1 MSNVL
6 DWFDV
11 VQQVLFEAVVQP
23 FLFNVGLGSVIE
35 EAYDWTMWLLIGL
48 LQIGFLLIV
57 FGTLQRWRP
66 VEPVIDRGQVRLDIV
81 YTLIHRLALFRIVLF
96 FLIRPLW
103 D

>member
-66 VEPVIDRGQVRLDIV
+66 VEPVIDRGQVRLAHPPLGAFP
-81 YTLIHRLALFRIVLF
+81 YRTF
-96 FLIRPLW
+96 FLDSASLG
-103 D
+103 